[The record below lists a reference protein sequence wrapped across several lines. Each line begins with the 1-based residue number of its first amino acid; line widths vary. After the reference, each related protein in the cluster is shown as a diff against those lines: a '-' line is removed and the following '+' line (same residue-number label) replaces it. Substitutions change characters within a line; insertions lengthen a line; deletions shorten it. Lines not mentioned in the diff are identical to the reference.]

1 MKKATILEKK
11 IAEFYEATTKTGSPL
26 RPREEDSIE
35 VKAAYAIIDGKEY
48 FRRWTLAKNIL
59 KKLVLMCAFLLFSN
73 FITIFT
79 ILL

>member
-48 FRRWTLAKNIL
+48 FRRWT
-59 KKLVLMCAFLLFSN
+59 
-73 FITIFT
+73 
-79 ILL
+79 